1 MPDADSC
8 QIGKSIWLTQKIQPY
23 REMQMKPIFGT
34 RAMETKL
41 SREIYRDLTR
51 QCEFRSP
58 FLKNLINWTKYQDIF
73 SIIKFGAK

>member
-1 MPDADSC
+1 
-8 QIGKSIWLTQKIQPY
+8 
-23 REMQMKPIFGT
+23 MQMKPIFGT

-58 FLKNLINWTKYQDIF
+58 FLKNLIDWTKYQDVF